1 MNVDNSSSFH
11 SNQDIA
17 VMFIPSQ
24 LASLA
29 VSNSICMRLVLPETP
44 FTARMVQPTWS
55 RLQGSWAS
63 EQVSFQS
70 SASNARRSTKIIT
83 FSTIR
88 PVRGSPWVWFP
99 LCTKW
104 IDPTVKAGF
113 LQFKPTLWDGLCPH
127 HFVCSS
133 FTYVGWC
140 SQLVYPVQAFH
151 SLCWPTILF

>member
-1 MNVDNSSSFH
+1 MLIIRQVFTTTKTSGSDVH
-11 SNQDIA
+11 P
-17 VMFIPSQ
+17 IPAGFPAAQ
-24 LASLA
+24 RPDPLTSLA

-83 FSTIR
+83 FSAIR

-99 LCTKW
+99 FCPKW

-113 LQFKPTLWDGLCPH
+113 LQFKPTLWDIL
-127 HFVCSS
+127 
-133 FTYVGWC
+133 GWP
-140 SQLVYPVQAFH
+140 LPP
-151 SLCWPTILF
+151 SLCLLKF